1 LPIPKSRR
9 PPESKSIVAA
19 CSASSTGLCQA
30 STITAVPRRS
40 VVVRAP
46 THVSK
51 LRVAEIWP
59 KPVKWCSTMK
69 VA

>member
-1 LPIPKSRR
+1 MPKSRR

-30 STITAVPRRS
+30 STITAVPRRN

-46 THVSK
+46 TQVSK

-59 KPVKWCSTMK
+59 NPVKWCSTMN
-69 VA
+69 VL